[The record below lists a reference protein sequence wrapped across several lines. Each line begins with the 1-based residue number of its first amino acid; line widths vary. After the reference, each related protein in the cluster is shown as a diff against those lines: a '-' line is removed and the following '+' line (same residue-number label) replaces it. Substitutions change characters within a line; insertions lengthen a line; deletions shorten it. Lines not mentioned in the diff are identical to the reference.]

1 MEFIVNHKH
10 FTQALSEVSKAIST
24 KSIIPIL
31 SGIKITADQSGITL
45 IASNSNIFIEKF
57 IPSSIDEEQ
66 ITTILKAG
74 TIVVPAKYFIEIIKK
89 MPSDIVIKSKNEQTI
104 TIQSEEITLNL
115 NGFPANEFPNVPQID
130 DHAEIQIETKQL
142 IDAFKQTVFAVAKNE
157 SRPVLTGVHI
167 ELDHNKLICAAT
179 DSHRLAIRETLIS
192 TNVKANCIVPSAT
205 INELLKLMNSNLEFV
220 SIYLSE
226 SHIIFTFGTTTLYSR
241 LIEGKYP
248 NISSLIPNEF
258 QTVINIDRQRMLQ
271 GVDRSSLLASEWANN
286 NVNLEI
292 IDESTLKI
300 SSNASQIGKISE
312 TQQIDAIQG
321 GKQLNISF
329 DGRFMMDALKAI
341 KEETVTLSFSGSMRP
356 ILIEAGTQSAAV
368 HLISPVRTYS

>member
-24 KSIIPIL
+24 KAVISIL

-57 IPSSIDEEQ
+57 IPSVIDDEQ
-66 ITTILKAG
+66 ITTILQAG

-104 TIQSEEITLNL
+104 TIQSGEITLNL

-130 DHAEIQIETKQL
+130 GHTEIQIETKQL

-192 TNVKANCIVPSAT
+192 TNMKANCIVPSAT

-248 NISSLIPNEF
+248 NISTLIPNEF

-292 IDESTLKI
+292 VNESTIQI

-312 TQQIDAIQG
+312 TQQIDVIQG
-321 GKQLNISF
+321 KKQLNISF
-329 DGRFMMDALKAI
+329 DGRFMLDALRAI

-356 ILIEAGTQSAAV
+356 ILIEAGTQSAAI
-368 HLISPVRTYS
+368 HLISPVRAY

>member
-24 KSIIPIL
+24 KAIIPIL

-57 IPSSIDEEQ
+57 IPSSMDDEQ
-66 ITTILKAG
+66 ITTTLKAG

-192 TNVKANCIVPSAT
+192 TNVKAKCIVPSAT
-205 INELLKLMNSNLEFV
+205 INELLKLMNGNLEFV

-292 IDESTLKI
+292 VNESTIKV

-321 GKQLNISF
+321 EKQFNISF
-329 DGRFMMDALKAI
+329 DGRFMLDALRAI

-356 ILIEAGTQSAAV
+356 ILVEAGTHSAAI
-368 HLISPVRTYS
+368 HLISPVRAY

>member
-1 MEFIVNHKH
+1 MEFIVNHKQ
-10 FTQALSEVSKAIST
+10 FTQALSEVSKVIST
-24 KSIIPIL
+24 KAVIPIL

-45 IASNSNIFIEKF
+45 IASNSNIFIKKF
-57 IPSSIDEEQ
+57 IPSSIDDEQ
-66 ITTILKAG
+66 ITTILKVG

-104 TIQSEEITLNL
+104 TIQSGEITLNL

-130 DHAEIQIETKQL
+130 DHAEIQLETKQL

-271 GVDRSSLLASEWANN
+271 GVDRSNLLASEWANN

-292 IDESTLKI
+292 VNESTIKV

-321 GKQLNISF
+321 EKQFNISF
-329 DGRFMMDALKAI
+329 DGRFMLDALRAI

-356 ILIEAGTQSAAV
+356 ILIEAGTQSAAI
-368 HLISPVRTYS
+368 HLISPVRAY

>member
-10 FTQALSEVSKAIST
+10 FTQALSDVSKAIST
-24 KSIIPIL
+24 KAIIPIL

-57 IPSSIDEEQ
+57 IPSAIDDEQ
-66 ITTILKAG
+66 ITTILQVG
-74 TIVVPAKYFIEIIKK
+74 TIVVPTKYFIEIIKK

-104 TIQSEEITLNL
+104 TIQSGEITLNL
-115 NGFPANEFPNVPQID
+115 NGFPVNEFPNVPQID
-130 DHAEIQIETKQL
+130 DHTEIQIETKQL

-192 TNVKANCIVPSAT
+192 TNMKANCIVPSAT

-248 NISSLIPNEF
+248 NISTLIPNEF

-292 IDESTLKI
+292 VNESTIQI

-312 TQQIDAIQG
+312 TQQIDGLQG
-321 GKQLNISF
+321 EKQLNISF
-329 DGRFMMDALKAI
+329 DGRFMLDALRAI

-356 ILIEAGTQSAAV
+356 ILIEAGTQSAAI
-368 HLISPVRTYS
+368 HLISPVRAY

>member
-24 KSIIPIL
+24 KAIIPIL

-57 IPSSIDEEQ
+57 IPSSMDDEQ
-66 ITTILKAG
+66 ITTILQAG

-130 DHAEIQIETKQL
+130 GHTEIQIETKQL

-192 TNVKANCIVPSAT
+192 TNMKANCIVPSAT

-248 NISSLIPNEF
+248 NISTLIPNEF
-258 QTVINIDRQRMLQ
+258 QTVINMDRQRMLQ

-292 IDESTLKI
+292 VNESTIQI

-312 TQQIDAIQG
+312 TQQIDVIQG
-321 GKQLNISF
+321 KKQFNISF
-329 DGRFMMDALKAI
+329 DGRFMLDALRAI

-356 ILIEAGTQSAAV
+356 ILIEAGTQSAAI
-368 HLISPVRTYS
+368 HLISPVRAY

>member
-24 KSIIPIL
+24 KAIIPIL
-31 SGIKITADQSGITL
+31 SGIKITANQFGITL

-57 IPSSIDEEQ
+57 IPSSMDDEQ
-66 ITTILKAG
+66 ITTTLQAG

-115 NGFPANEFPNVPQID
+115 NGFPASEFPNVPQIA

-179 DSHRLAIRETLIS
+179 DSHRLAIRETQIS
-192 TNVKANCIVPSAT
+192 TNMKANCIVPSAT

-258 QTVINIDRQRMLQ
+258 QTVINVDRQRMLQ
-271 GVDRSSLLASEWANN
+271 GVERSSLLASEWANN

-292 IDESTLKI
+292 VNESTIKV
-300 SSNASQIGKISE
+300 SSNASQIGKIYE
-312 TQQIDAIQG
+312 TQQVDAIHG
-321 GKQLNISF
+321 EKQLHISF
-329 DGRFMMDALKAI
+329 DGRFMLDALRAI
-341 KEETVTLSFSGSMRP
+341 KEETITLSFSGSMRP
-356 ILIEAGTQSAAV
+356 ILIEAGTQSAAI
-368 HLISPVRTYS
+368 HLISPVRAY

>member
-24 KSIIPIL
+24 KAIIPIL

-57 IPSSIDEEQ
+57 IPSSMDDEQ
-66 ITTILKAG
+66 ITTTLKAG

-192 TNVKANCIVPSAT
+192 TNMKANCIVPSAT

-248 NISSLIPNEF
+248 NISTLIPNEF

-292 IDESTLKI
+292 VNESTIQI

-321 GKQLNISF
+321 EKQFNISF
-329 DGRFMMDALKAI
+329 DGRFMLDALRAI

-356 ILIEAGTQSAAV
+356 ILIEAGTQCAAI
-368 HLISPVRTYS
+368 HLISPVRDY

>member
-24 KSIIPIL
+24 KAIIPIL

-57 IPSSIDEEQ
+57 IPSSMDDEQ
-66 ITTILKAG
+66 ITTTLKAG

-157 SRPVLTGVHI
+157 FRPVLTGVHI
-167 ELDHNKLICAAT
+167 ELD
-179 DSHRLAIRETLIS
+179 
-192 TNVKANCIVPSAT
+192 
-205 INELLKLMNSNLEFV
+205 
-220 SIYLSE
+220 
-226 SHIIFTFGTTTLYSR
+226 
-241 LIEGKYP
+241 
-248 NISSLIPNEF
+248 
-258 QTVINIDRQRMLQ
+258 QDRKS
-271 GVDRSSLLASEWANN
+271 V
-286 NVNLEI
+286 V
-292 IDESTLKI
+292 
-300 SSNASQIGKISE
+300 
-312 TQQIDAIQG
+312 
-321 GKQLNISF
+321 
-329 DGRFMMDALKAI
+329 
-341 KEETVTLSFSGSMRP
+341 
-356 ILIEAGTQSAAV
+356 
-368 HLISPVRTYS
+368 

>member
-1 MEFIVNHKH
+1 MEFIVNHKQ

-24 KSIIPIL
+24 KAVIPIL

-45 IASNSNIFIEKF
+45 IASNSNIFIKKF
-57 IPSSIDEEQ
+57 IPSSIDDEQ
-66 ITTILKAG
+66 ITTILKVG

-167 ELDHNKLICAAT
+167 ELDYNKLICAAT

-192 TNVKANCIVPSAT
+192 TNMKANCIVPSAT

-258 QTVINIDRQRMLQ
+258 QTVINIDRQRMFQ

-292 IDESTLKI
+292 VNESTIQI

-312 TQQIDAIQG
+312 TQQIDVIQG
-321 GKQLNISF
+321 KKQLHISF
-329 DGRFMMDALKAI
+329 DGRFMLDALRAI

-356 ILIEAGTQSAAV
+356 ILIEAGTHSAAI
-368 HLISPVRTYS
+368 HLISPVRAY

>member
-1 MEFIVNHKH
+1 M
-10 FTQALSEVSKAIST
+10 
-24 KSIIPIL
+24 
-31 SGIKITADQSGITL
+31 D
-45 IASNSNIFIEKF
+45 
-57 IPSSIDEEQ
+57 DEQ
-66 ITTILKAG
+66 ITTTLKAG

-192 TNVKANCIVPSAT
+192 TNMKANCIVPSAT

-248 NISSLIPNEF
+248 NISTLIPNEF

-292 IDESTLKI
+292 VNESTIQI

-321 GKQLNISF
+321 EKQFNISF
-329 DGRFMMDALKAI
+329 DGRFMLDALRAI

-356 ILIEAGTQSAAV
+356 ILIEAGTQCAAI
-368 HLISPVRTYS
+368 HLISPVRAY

>member
-24 KSIIPIL
+24 KAIIPIL
-31 SGIKITADQSGITL
+31 SGIKITANQSGITL

-57 IPSSIDEEQ
+57 IPSSMDDEQ
-66 ITTILKAG
+66 ITTTLQAG

-89 MPSDIVIKSKNEQTI
+89 MPSNIVIKSKNEQTI
-104 TIQSEEITLNL
+104 TIQSEEITLNV
-115 NGFPANEFPNVPQID
+115 NSFPVNEFPNVPQID

-248 NISSLIPNEF
+248 NISSLIPNKF

-292 IDESTLKI
+292 VNESTIKV
-300 SSNASQIGKISE
+300 SSNASQIGKIYE
-312 TQQIDAIQG
+312 TQQVDAIHG
-321 GKQLNISF
+321 EKQLHISF
-329 DGRFMMDALKAI
+329 DGRFMLDALRAI
-341 KEETVTLSFSGSMRP
+341 KEKTVTLSFSGSMRP
-356 ILIEAGTQSAAV
+356 ILIEAGTQSAAI
-368 HLISPVRTYS
+368 HLISPVRAY

>member
-24 KSIIPIL
+24 KAIIPIL

-57 IPSSIDEEQ
+57 IPSSMDDEQ
-66 ITTILKAG
+66 ITTTLQAG

-142 IDAFKQTVFAVAKNE
+142 MDAFKQTVFAVAKNE

-192 TNVKANCIVPSAT
+192 TNMKANCIVPSAT

-248 NISSLIPNEF
+248 NISTLIPNEF
-258 QTVINIDRQRMLQ
+258 QTVINMDRQRMLQ

-292 IDESTLKI
+292 VNESTIQI

-312 TQQIDAIQG
+312 TQQIDVIQG
-321 GKQLNISF
+321 KKQLNISF
-329 DGRFMMDALKAI
+329 DGRFMLDALRAI

-356 ILIEAGTQSAAV
+356 ILIEAGTQSAAI
-368 HLISPVRTYS
+368 HLISPVRAY

>member
-10 FTQALSEVSKAIST
+10 FTQALSDVSKAISA
-24 KSIIPIL
+24 KAIIPIL

-57 IPSSIDEEQ
+57 IPSAIDDKQ
-66 ITTILKAG
+66 ITTILQAG

-104 TIQSEEITLNL
+104 TIQSGEITLNL

-130 DHAEIQIETKQL
+130 GHTEIQIETKQL

-192 TNVKANCIVPSAT
+192 TNMKANCIVPSAT

-248 NISSLIPNEF
+248 NISTLIPNEF

-271 GVDRSSLLASEWANN
+271 GVDRSSLLASERANN

-292 IDESTLKI
+292 VNESTIQI

-312 TQQIDAIQG
+312 TQQIDVIQG
-321 GKQLNISF
+321 KKQLNISF
-329 DGRFMMDALKAI
+329 DGRFMLDALRAI

-356 ILIEAGTQSAAV
+356 ILIEAGTQSAAI
-368 HLISPVRTYS
+368 HLISPVRAY

>member
-24 KSIIPIL
+24 KAFIPIL
-31 SGIKITADQSGITL
+31 SGIKITANQSGITL

-57 IPSSIDEEQ
+57 IPSSMDDEQ
-66 ITTILKAG
+66 ITTTLQAG

-89 MPSDIVIKSKNEQTI
+89 MPSNIVIKSKNEQTI
-104 TIQSEEITLNL
+104 TIQSEEITLNV
-115 NGFPANEFPNVPQID
+115 NSFPVNEFPNVPQID
-130 DHAEIQIETKQL
+130 DHAEIQIETQQL

-258 QTVINIDRQRMLQ
+258 QTVINVDRQRMLQ

-292 IDESTLKI
+292 VNESTIKV
-300 SSNASQIGKISE
+300 SSNASQIGKIYE
-312 TQQIDAIQG
+312 TQQVDAIHG
-321 GKQLNISF
+321 EKQLHISF
-329 DGRFMMDALKAI
+329 DGRFMLDALRAI

-356 ILIEAGTQSAAV
+356 ILIEAGTQSAAI
-368 HLISPVRTYS
+368 HLISPVRAY

>member
-24 KSIIPIL
+24 KAIIPIL

-57 IPSSIDEEQ
+57 IPSSMDDEQ
-66 ITTILKAG
+66 ITTTLKAG

-292 IDESTLKI
+292 VNESTIKV

-312 TQQIDAIQG
+312 TQQIDVIQG
-321 GKQLNISF
+321 EKQFNISF
-329 DGRFMMDALKAI
+329 DGRFMLDALRAI

-356 ILIEAGTQSAAV
+356 ILVEAGTHSAAI
-368 HLISPVRTYS
+368 HLISPVRAY

>member
-24 KSIIPIL
+24 KAIISIL

-57 IPSSIDEEQ
+57 IPSSMDDEQ
-66 ITTILKAG
+66 ITTTLKAG

-292 IDESTLKI
+292 VNESTIKV

-321 GKQLNISF
+321 EKQFNISF
-329 DGRFMMDALKAI
+329 DGRFMLDALRAI

-356 ILIEAGTQSAAV
+356 ILVEAGTHSAAI
-368 HLISPVRTYS
+368 HLISPVRAY

>member
-24 KSIIPIL
+24 KALIPIL

-45 IASNSNIFIEKF
+45 IASNSNIFIEKV
-57 IPSSIDEEQ
+57 IPSSIEDKQ
-66 ITTILKAG
+66 IATILKTG

-115 NGFPANEFPNVPQID
+115 NGFPANEFPNVPLINN
-130 DHAEIQIETKQL
+130 HAEIQMETEQL
-142 IDAFKQTVFAVAKNE
+142 IEVFKQTVFAVAKNE

-167 ELDHNKLICAAT
+167 EINHNKLICAAT

-192 TNVKANCIVPSAT
+192 SDVKANCIVPSAT
-205 INELLKLMNSNLEFV
+205 ISELLKLMNSNAESAYIHF
-220 SIYLSE
+220 SE
-226 SHIIFTFGTTTLYSR
+226 SHIIFTFGSTTLYSR

-248 NISSLIPNEF
+248 NIFSLIPNEF
-258 QTVINIDRQRMLQ
+258 QTVINIDRKKILK

-292 IDESTLKI
+292 INESTIKI
-300 SSNASQIGKISE
+300 SSNASQIGKIAE

-321 GKQLNISF
+321 EKQLNISF
-329 DGRFMMDALKAI
+329 DGRFMVDALRAI
-341 KEETVTLSFSGSMRP
+341 KEETVTLSFGGSMRP
-356 ILIEAGTQSAAV
+356 ILIETEEQAGAV
-368 HLISPVRTYS
+368 HLISPVRSY

>member
-1 MEFIVNHKH
+1 MEFIVKHKH

-24 KSIIPIL
+24 KALIPIL

-57 IPSSIDEEQ
+57 IPISIEDEQ

-89 MPSDIVIKSKNEQTI
+89 MPSDIVIKSKNEQII

-115 NGFPANEFPNVPQID
+115 NGFPANEFPNVPLID
-130 DHAEIQIETKQL
+130 NHTEIQVETEQL
-142 IDAFKQTVFAVAKNE
+142 IEVFKQTVFAVAKNE

-192 TNVKANCIVPSAT
+192 TNVKSNCIVPSAT
-205 INELLKLMNSNLEFV
+205 ISELLKLMNSNSEFIY
-220 SIYLSE
+220 IYLSE

-258 QTVINIDRQRMLQ
+258 QTVINIDRKKILQ

-292 IDESTLKI
+292 INESTIKI

-321 GKQLNISF
+321 EKQLNISF
-329 DGRFMMDALKAI
+329 DGRFMVDALRAI
-341 KEETVTLSFSGSMRP
+341 KEETVTLSFDGSMRP
-356 ILIEAGTQSAAV
+356 ILIEAGEQSAAV
-368 HLISPVRTYS
+368 HLISPVRAY

>member
-24 KSIIPIL
+24 KAFIPIL
-31 SGIKITADQSGITL
+31 SGIKITANQSGITL

-57 IPSSIDEEQ
+57 IPSSMDDEQ
-66 ITTILKAG
+66 ITTTLQAG

-89 MPSDIVIKSKNEQTI
+89 MPSNIVIKSKNEQTI
-104 TIQSEEITLNL
+104 TIQSEEITLNV
-115 NGFPANEFPNVPQID
+115 NSFPVNEFPNVPQID

-248 NISSLIPNEF
+248 NISSLIPNKF

-292 IDESTLKI
+292 VNESTIKV
-300 SSNASQIGKISE
+300 SSNASQIEKIYE
-312 TQQIDAIQG
+312 TQQVDAIHG
-321 GKQLNISF
+321 EKQLHISF
-329 DGRFMMDALKAI
+329 DGRFMLDALRAI
-341 KEETVTLSFSGSMRP
+341 KEKTVTLSFSGSMRP
-356 ILIEAGTQSAAV
+356 ILIEAGTQSAAI
-368 HLISPVRTYS
+368 HLISPVRAY

>member
-24 KSIIPIL
+24 KAVIPIL

-57 IPSSIDEEQ
+57 IPSVIDDEQ
-66 ITTILKAG
+66 ITTILQAG

-104 TIQSEEITLNL
+104 TIQSREITLNL

-130 DHAEIQIETKQL
+130 GHTEIQIETKQL

-192 TNVKANCIVPSAT
+192 TNMKANCIVPSAT

-248 NISSLIPNEF
+248 NISTLIPNEF

-292 IDESTLKI
+292 VNESTIQI

-312 TQQIDAIQG
+312 TQQIDVIQG
-321 GKQLNISF
+321 KKQLNISF
-329 DGRFMMDALKAI
+329 DGRFMLDALRAI

-356 ILIEAGTQSAAV
+356 ILIEAGTQSAAI
-368 HLISPVRTYS
+368 HLISPVRAY

>member
-24 KSIIPIL
+24 KAIIPIL
-31 SGIKITADQSGITL
+31 SGIKITANQSGITL

-57 IPSSIDEEQ
+57 IPSSMDDEQ
-66 ITTILKAG
+66 ITTTLQAG

-115 NGFPANEFPNVPQID
+115 NGFPASEFPNVPQIE

-167 ELDHNKLICAAT
+167 ELDYNKLICAAT

-192 TNVKANCIVPSAT
+192 TNMKANCIVPSAT

-248 NISSLIPNEF
+248 NISTLIPNEF

-292 IDESTLKI
+292 VNESTIQI

-312 TQQIDAIQG
+312 TQQIDGLQG
-321 GKQLNISF
+321 EKQLNISF
-329 DGRFMMDALKAI
+329 DGRFMVEALKAI
-341 KEETVTLSFSGSMRP
+341 KEETITLSFGGSMRP
-356 ILIEAGTQSAAV
+356 ILIEAGEQSAAV
-368 HLISPVRTYS
+368 HLISPVRAY